1 MSPAAGLA
9 GPDAAPH
16 LPAGGTVVAVTDDG
30 SDPRF
35 DAVRDAAT
43 DLAAA
48 AHGRVILLHAIPGQG
63 DVLRRRPTVFT
74 PGLHAGGSERPERGR
89 SARPRGSRV
98 RDRLSLL
105 GAAVQARGVD
115 VTVWLTGR
123 AIAAGTAEAA
133 AVSRAALVL
142 MPAEVDRP
150 GVLRRT
156 LDYRAARIG
165 VPVLAVDPAGRL
177 TRIRPL
183 GARRVEDPHRGL
195 ETLTA
200 ARPPAG
206 LW

>member
-9 GPDAAPH
+9 MPEIAPR

-48 AHGRVILLHAIPGQG
+48 ARGRVILFHAIPGQG
-63 DVLRRRPTVFT
+63 DVRRRRPTVFI
-74 PGLHAGGSERPERGR
+74 PGLHAGDDRPEG
-89 SARPRGSRV
+89 ARPARPGASRV

-105 GAAVQARGVD
+105 AAAIQARGVD
-115 VTVWLTGR
+115 VAVWLTGR
-123 AIAAGTAEAA
+123 AISAGTAEAA

-156 LDYRAARIG
+156 LDYRATRIG
-165 VPVLAVDPAGRL
+165 VPLLAVDPAGRL
-177 TRIRPL
+177 TMVRPL
-183 GARRVEDPHRGL
+183 GERRVEDRQRGSQAL
-195 ETLTA
+195 PA
-200 ARPPAG
+200 ARTPPG
-206 LW
+206 LG

>member
-9 GPDAAPH
+9 VPEIAPH

-48 AHGRVILLHAIPGQG
+48 ARGRVILFHAIPGQG
-63 DVLRRRPTVFT
+63 DVRLRRPTVFI
-74 PGLHAGGSERPERGR
+74 PGLGSGDDRRESGRP
-89 SARPRGSRV
+89 ARPAASRL

-105 GAAVQARGVD
+105 AAAIQGRGVD
-115 VTVWLTGR
+115 VAVWLTGR
-123 AIAAGTAEAA
+123 AISAGTAEAA
-133 AVSRAALVL
+133 AFSRASLVL

-156 LDYRAARIG
+156 LDYRATRIG
-165 VPVLAVDPAGRL
+165 VPLLAVDAAGRL
-177 TRIRPL
+177 SRVRPL
-183 GARRVEDPHRGL
+183 GERPVEDRHRGPEAL
-195 ETLTA
+195 PA
-200 ARPPAG
+200 ARTPPG
-206 LW
+206 LG

>member
-9 GPDAAPH
+9 VPEIAPH

-48 AHGRVILLHAIPGQG
+48 ARGRVILFHAIPGQG
-63 DVLRRRPTVFT
+63 DVRRRRPTVFI
-74 PGLHAGGSERPERGR
+74 PGLHAGDDRRESGRPAPPG
-89 SARPRGSRV
+89 ASRV

-105 GAAVQARGVD
+105 AAAIQARGVD
-115 VTVWLTGR
+115 VAVWLTGR
-123 AIAAGTAEAA
+123 AISPGTAEAA
-133 AVSRAALVL
+133 AFSRAALVL

-156 LDYRAARIG
+156 LDYRATRIG
-165 VPVLAVDPAGRL
+165 VPLLAVDAAGRL
-177 TRIRPL
+177 TRVRPL
-183 GARRVEDPHRGL
+183 GERRVEDGHRGP
-195 ETLTA
+195 ETLPA
-200 ARPPAG
+200 ARTPPG
-206 LW
+206 LG